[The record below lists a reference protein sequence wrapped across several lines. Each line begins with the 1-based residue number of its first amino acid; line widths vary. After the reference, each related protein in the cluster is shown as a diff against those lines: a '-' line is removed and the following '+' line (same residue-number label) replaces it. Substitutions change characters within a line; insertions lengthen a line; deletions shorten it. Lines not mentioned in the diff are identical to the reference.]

1 MMNTYKIIKS
11 LNLIFHYFSDEVTI
25 SVINEH
31 MKKVSL
37 EPDYSANFDVLTDLR
52 DAIVTAKYEDIK
64 EFVNYTSCDLKII
77 AKRKVVYLTNKPNQ
91 VAWTTLL
98 SNTMLNSEMDIFVC
112 STEDAA
118 INFLQKA
125 GFSKQDFQELIKE
138 IKNNAA

>member
-1 MMNTYKIIKS
+1 MNTYKIIKS
-11 LNLIFHYFSDEVTI
+11 LNLIVHYFSDEVTI

-31 MKKVSL
+31 MKKISL

-52 DAIVTAKYEDIK
+52 DAIVTAKFKNIE
-64 EFVNYTSCDLKII
+64 EFVNYTLYDLKVI
-77 AKRKVVYLTNKPNQ
+77 AKRKVVYITNKPNQ

-98 SNTMLNSEMDIFVC
+98 SNAMVNSEMDIFVC

-125 GFSKQDFQELIKE
+125 GFSKHDFQELIKE
-138 IKNNAA
+138 IKINAA